1 MAQRPLGSSGYQYC
15 NHCNR
20 TLHRSVVWRHQILVQ
35 QTDAL
40 AAAVDIPLAD
50 PPSPSP
56 SPPPDLSMG
65 DVSMGDLSITTT
77 EQALSDIHLSDI
89 EDEGLDISHLPAAQ
103 LTPVP
108 QQSSPHQEEW
118 EHTGSDVRSD
128 GPGDESI
135 HFDNLD
141 ETSQEYGAETAD
153 MMDAEAQAVTDAM
166 ELLWSGSLHEE
177 GTEHD
182 GDQCHDE
189 AADGPLVPDGNAG
202 DADGEDD
209 SRSLGTLTE
218 TSINSEPQFPSSS
231 PLPELAL
238 IWDLQAARHRKFH

>member
-1 MAQRPLGSSGYQYC
+1 MAQRPLGSSGFQYC
-15 NHCNR
+15 NHCHR

-35 QTDAL
+35 QADTL
-40 AAAVDIPLAD
+40 AAAVDIPLAN

-65 DVSMGDLSITTT
+65 DLSMGDISITTT

-89 EDEGLDISHLPAAQ
+89 EDEGLDSSHLPAAQ
-103 LTPVP
+103 PPPVP

-118 EHTGSDVRSD
+118 EGPGSDVRSD

-135 HFDNLD
+135 HSDNPG
-141 ETSQEYGAETAD
+141 ETSQDHGAETAD
-153 MMDAEAQAVTDAM
+153 MMDAEAQAVTNAM
-166 ELLWSGSLHEE
+166 ELLWSGFHHEE
-177 GTEHD
+177 GAGHD
-182 GDQCHDE
+182 GDQWQNE
-189 AADGPLVPDGNAG
+189 VADGPVVPDGNAG
-202 DADGEDD
+202 DADDEDD
-209 SRSLGTLTE
+209 SRSLGALTE

-231 PLPELAL
+231 PLPELEL